1 VMVVGWSCSPAAG
14 QRSGGGWDRWSRRG
28 IPRRCGTR
36 GGDGWSGGRPKAVVV
51 DEALTTE
58 EGVSGTGARGGHD
71 RLWWLEAELHSAVTS
86 ARRAEEHAA

>member
-1 VMVVGWSCSPAAG
+1 MAA
-14 QRSGGGWDRWSRRG
+14 
-28 IPRRCGTR
+28 
-36 GGDGWSGGRPKAVVV
+36 VV

-71 RLWWLEAELHSAVTS
+71 QLWWLEAELHSAVTS